1 MSRFECH
8 QDGTFYDNTNRTW
21 IELSD
26 LLTVANELDDEVDSL
41 RDDIN
46 AHLETIDHLEESL
59 DVAQTALSD
68 LAIDM

>member
-8 QDGTFYDNTNRTW
+8 QDGTFYDNINRTW